1 MGNEESL
8 RRLILPAV
16 IILSLMLAAPVAAAE
31 NDGKNTY
38 LSERYLGYNVKQL
51 RLDSEEEPLTGY
63 ETDKTQPVSKQGR
76 QTSIRELWAQSEGE
90 SASAS
95 EADSAQPAADDVTGG
110 MSIKELSQQSA
121 NPVSKNAY
129 IFTQF
134 ATTFNDG
141 DLNSNDS
148 HVAGNIT
155 FQPIIPI
162 PLYGEEENEWRIVT
176 RPTINLF
183 LGQPVYDG
191 KGEPD
196 NFDRETGI
204 SDLLIPLPLAL
215 PDRLS
220 GNWLLAAGPSFSLP
234 TATEDSFGV
243 DAWCAG
249 ATGVFGYI
257 AENWMLGMYPQTY
270 FKIADADDDEDD
282 RGAAFGNM
290 FYWFFYNITD
300 DWQIGT
306 NPTIQWDDKAGTGNK
321 WNVPV
326 GLTISKITKWGN
338 TPMRLEFGAEYS
350 VVNQDDYGEVAR
362 IKFNIIPV
370 VSRPIKSSIF
380 GGGK

>member
-16 IILSLMLAAPVAAAE
+16 VILSFMLVTSAAAAE
-31 NDGKNTY
+31 NDGRSTY

-51 RLDSEEEPLTGY
+51 RVDSEEEPLTGY
-63 ETDKTQPVSKQGR
+63 ETDRAQPASGQGR
-76 QTSIRELWAQSEGE
+76 QTSIRGLWAQSEG
-90 SASAS
+90 ASEAAS
-95 EADSAQPAADDVTGG
+95 EADSAQPDPDDPTGG

-134 ATTFNDG
+134 ASVFNDG

-148 HVAGNIT
+148 HISGNIT

-162 PLYGEEENEWRIVT
+162 PLYGEDENEWRIVT

-183 LGQPVYDG
+183 IEQPVYDG
-191 KGEPD
+191 TGEPD
-196 NFDRETGI
+196 NFDRETGL

-215 PDRLS
+215 PDKLS
-220 GNWLLAAGPSFSLP
+220 GNWLLALGPSFSLP
-234 TATEDSFGV
+234 TNTDDSFGV
-243 DAWCAG
+243 DQWCAG
-249 ATGVFGYI
+249 VTGVFGYI
-257 AENWMLGMYPQTY
+257 AENWMCGAYPQTY
-270 FKIADADDDEDD
+270 FKIADADRDDQE
-282 RGAAFGNM
+282 RGARFGNM

-306 NPTIQWDDKAGTGNK
+306 NPTIQWNDKAGSGNK

-326 GLTISKITKWGN
+326 GLTLSKITKWGN

-370 VSRPIKSSIF
+370 VGRPIKRSIF
-380 GGGK
+380 GGK

>member
-1 MGNEESL
+1 MANTCKQGYTTMAAALVLSL
-8 RRLILPAV
+8 LMVSSPAV
-16 IILSLMLAAPVAAAE
+16 AE
-31 NDGKNTY
+31 SERPNRFF
-38 LSERYLGYNVKQL
+38 SERYLAYEMKEL
-51 RLDSEEEPLTGY
+51 RFQSDDQSLSGY
-63 ETDKTQPVSKQGR
+63 ETNRAQPASYDER
-76 QTSIRELWAQSEGE
+76 QADTKALWAQSEGE
-90 SASAS
+90 SPPAS
-95 EADSAQPAADDVTGG
+95 ETANAQPAADDPTGG

-141 DLNSNDS
+141 DFNSNDS

-183 LGQPVYDG
+183 LGQPVPDG
-191 KGEPD
+191 APD
-196 NFDRETGI
+196 KFDRETGI

-370 VSRPIKSSIF
+370 VPRPIKRSIF
-380 GGGK
+380 GGK